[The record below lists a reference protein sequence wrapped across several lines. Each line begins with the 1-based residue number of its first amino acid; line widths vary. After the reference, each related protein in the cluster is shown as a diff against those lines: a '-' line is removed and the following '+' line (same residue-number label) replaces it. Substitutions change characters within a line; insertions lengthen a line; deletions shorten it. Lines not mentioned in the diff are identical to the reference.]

1 MVKPTSGPDA
11 ARAQAMYSPATQTS
25 GSATSGEVA
34 FDVFVKNISQ
44 ASNEARLALAERL
57 KEAGIWTGKVSS
69 KFDLKYYTALAK
81 LEEKYQGQIALD
93 KMVGATVPT
102 QRYDVLTS
110 IISGDGEDEGPTTTR
125 QTYIT
130 SPTQTAKLLDTVA
143 EDLLGRRLTKAERNK
158 YAALIKAEQLSQP
171 SVQTSGK
178 GFVTTR
184 GGVDEEQFITE
195 KIEATSE
202 AKTNRATD
210 AYAILMQELGGLR

>member
-1 MVKPTSGPDA
+1 MAEPTYSGPDA
-11 ARAQAMYSPATQTS
+11 ARAMSTPATQTS
-25 GSATSGEVA
+25 GSATSSEVA